1 MNYKILLDTDIGDDI
16 DDALA
21 LSLAFSSE
29 EVEVVGITTVMRD
42 TVKRGKTVKKLLIL
56 KTSMKLTNMQT
67 DILI

>member
-1 MNYKILLDTDIGDDI
+1 MKEKIFIDTDVGDDI

-42 TVKRGKTVKKLLIL
+42 TVKRGKTVKKLA
-56 KTSMKLTNMQT
+56 
-67 DILI
+67 